1 MAEVMDNRIETAYR
15 ECARIT
21 RSSSSNFY
29 IGFLALPNELR
40 RAIFATYAF
49 CRLCDDIVDEPASGR
64 DPATEL
70 DLVQAAL
77 DNRTVTSY
85 GDDPIFV
92 AVEHAMERFD
102 LDKQYF
108 VDVIDGCRMDIGTD
122 RYETFDELSVY
133 CRRVASSVGLICI
146 SIFGHQSPNALKYAD
161 DLGIAFQLT
170 NILRDIREDYSNGRV
185 YLPRDE
191 LREFGVSETE
201 FALDTSSAN
210 FRRLLRFQVDRA
222 RGYYERGE
230 RVIPLATRG
239 RQCLELMSGFY
250 SRILDKIGEED
261 ADILSNRVSLSTS
274 EKLSMTLGVAW
285 RGAWRTVGRNDQR
298 DGN

>member
-1 MAEVMDNRIETAYR
+1 MTEVMDNRIETAYR

-40 RAIFATYAF
+40 RAIYATYAF
-49 CRLCDDIVDEPASGR
+49 CRLCDDIVDEPASGQ
-64 DPATEL
+64 DPASEL
-70 DLVQAAL
+70 DLVQVAL

-85 GDDPIFV
+85 EDDPIFV
-92 AVEHAMERFD
+92 AIEHAIERFD

-108 VDVIDGCRMDIGTD
+108 IDVIDGCRMDIGTN

-146 SIFGHQSPNALKYAD
+146 SIFGHQSPSALKYAD

-170 NILRDIREDYSNGRV
+170 NILRDVREDYSNGRV

-210 FRRLLRFQVDRA
+210 FRRMLRFQVDRA

-261 ADILSNRVSLSTS
+261 ADVLSNRVSLSTS

-285 RGAWRTVGRNDQR
+285 RSAWRTFGRDDQR